1 MEFPNNRNI
10 VSPNTPP
17 PPRKRSRNSRS
28 RTRRIT
34 RLLAALLAGAFLFAS
49 CDPPTGSNNG
59 GGTGTGAKPSDEC
72 STVLG
77 VTCPEFEE
85 AYVKSA
91 VPRRNDFF
99 GRSIAL
105 SGNTLAVGVSSEDGR
120 DNTKRNSGAV
130 YIFIRTGTDWRQQA
144 YIKASNA
151 DASDHFGF
159 SVALS
164 GDTLVVGAP
173 FESSNST
180 GVNPSTTSAGG
191 ANPQGDNNASDS
203 GAVYVFTRS
212 GSTWNQR
219 AYIKA
224 SNTGAED
231 DFGSWVALSGN
242 TLAVGARHEDSYSTG
257 VNPSTTITG
266 GADPQGDN
274 SFRGTDSGA
283 VYVFTRSG
291 TDNTT
296 WAQQAYIK
304 ASNTD
309 REDSFGRP
317 IALSGDTLAVGAT
330 DEDNGTGTYGK
341 QSDNTLINSGAVYIF
356 TRSAA
361 GTWSQQQYLKASNP
375 GRDDRFGGSL
385 ALSDGTLAVGAAG
398 EDSGSKGVDGDQGD
412 NITTGKDSGKDSGAV
427 YIFTRSGTTWN
438 HRAYIKASNAGGG
451 INDSGRFLGDQFGY
465 SLALSGDTLVVG
477 APFEWSNAK
486 NVNGDQKDNSM
497 LGSGAVYLFTRSGGS
512 WSQKA
517 YIKASNPDG
526 GDGFGAS
533 AALAGNTLAV
543 GATGE
548 SSNATGVNGNQA
560 DNSISSGGTGAVYV
574 RRIAP

>member
-17 PPRKRSRNSRS
+17 LPPRKRSRNSRS

-59 GGTGTGAKPSDEC
+59 GGTGTEVKPSDEC

-180 GVNPSTTSAGG
+180 GVNPSTTITGG
-191 ANPQGDNNASDS
+191 ADPQGDNNASDS

-242 TLAVGARHEDSYSTG
+242 TLAVGARHEDSYSAG

-266 GADPQGDN
+266 GANPQGDN

-356 TRSAA
+356 TRSA
-361 GTWSQQQYLKASNP
+361 GTWSQEQYLKASNP

-451 INDSGRFLGDQFGY
+451 IDNSGRFLGDQFGY

>member
-1 MEFPNNRNI
+1 MEFPNHRNI
-10 VSPNTPP
+10 ISLNTPP
-17 PPRKRSRNSRS
+17 LNDQGTSRL

-49 CDPPTGSNNG
+49 CNPPTGSKNG
-59 GGTGTGAKPSDEC
+59 GGTGTGTGVKPSDEC
-72 STVLG
+72 STALG
-77 VTCPEFEE
+77 FTCPEFEE
-85 AYVKSA
+85 AYIKSSEPKA
-91 VPRRNDFF
+91 FDNF
-99 GRSIAL
+99 GGSIAL
-105 SGNTLAVGVSSEDGR
+105 SGDTLAVGVIREDSLDGGKS
-120 DNTKRNSGAV
+120 DVGGV
-130 YIFIRTGTDWRQQA
+130 YIFTRTGTGWSQQA
-144 YIKASNA
+144 RIHASNA
-151 DASDHFGF
+151 DTADWFGNA
-159 SVALS
+159 VALS
-164 GDTLVVGAP
+164 GDTLVVGASN
-173 FESSNST
+173 ESSNSA
-180 GVNPSTTSAGG
+180 GVNPSTTITGG
-191 ANPQGDNNASDS
+191 PDPQADNTARSS

-224 SNTGAED
+224 SNTGVND
-231 DFGSWVALSGN
+231 WFGSSVALSGN
-242 TLAVGARHEDSYSTG
+242 TLAVGAGREDSHSTG

-266 GADPQGDN
+266 GADPQDDN
-274 SFRGTDSGA
+274 SFSGTDSGA

-296 WAQQAYIK
+296 WTQQAYIK

-309 REDSFGRP
+309 REDYFGRP

-330 DEDNGTGTYGK
+330 GEDNATGTYGN
-341 QSDNTLINSGAVYIF
+341 QSNNNLSRSGAVYVF
-356 TRSAA
+356 TRSA
-361 GTWSQQQYLKASNP
+361 GTWSQEQYLKASNP
-375 GRDDRFGGSL
+375 GEQDRFGGSL
-385 ALSDGTLAVGAAG
+385 ALSGDTLAVGAQY

-451 INDSGRFLGDQFGY
+451 INDSGRFLGDEFGY

-497 LGSGAVYLFTRSGGS
+497 LGSGAVYFFTRSGGS

-526 GDGFGAS
+526 ADGFGAS

-548 SSNATGVNGNQA
+548 SSNAAGVNGNQA
-560 DNSISSGGTGAVYV
+560 DNSISGGTGAVYV

>member
-1 MEFPNNRNI
+1 MESPNNRNI
-10 VSPNTPP
+10 VSLNTPT
-17 PPRKRSRNSRS
+17 PRKRSRNSRS
-28 RTRRIT
+28 RTRGIT
-34 RLLAALLAGAFLFAS
+34 RLLAALIAGAFLFAS
-49 CDPPTGSNNG
+49 CDPPTGSKNG
-59 GGTGTGAKPSDEC
+59 GGTGAKPSDEC

-85 AYVKSA
+85 AYIKSSA
-91 VPRRNDFF
+91 PKAFDGF
-99 GRSIAL
+99 GGSIAL
-105 SGNTLAVGVSSEDGR
+105 SGDTLAVGVIREDSLDGGKN
-120 DNTKRNSGAV
+120 DVGAV
-130 YIFIRTGTDWRQQA
+130 YIFTRTGTGWSQQA
-144 YIKASNA
+144 RIHASNA
-151 DASDHFGF
+151 DTSDWFGNA
-159 SVALS
+159 VALS
-164 GDTLVVGAP
+164 GDTLVVGA
-173 FESSNST
+173 SNEGSNAA
-180 GVNPSTTSAGG
+180 GVNPSTTSTGG
-191 ANPQGDNNASDS
+191 ADPQADNTASNS

-224 SNTGAED
+224 SNTGAND
-231 DFGSWVALSGN
+231 QFGSSVALSGN
-242 TLAVGARHEDSYSTG
+242 TLAVGARNEDSHSTG
-257 VNPSTTITG
+257 VNPSTTSTG
-266 GADPQGDN
+266 GSDPQADN
-274 SFRGTDSGA
+274 SFSGTDSGA

-296 WAQQAYIK
+296 WTQQAYIK

-309 REDSFGRP
+309 REDYFGVR

-330 DEDNGTGTYGK
+330 GEDNATGAYGN
-341 QSDNTLINSGAVYIF
+341 QNDNNLSRSGAVYVF
-356 TRSAA
+356 TRGA
-361 GTWSQQQYLKASNP
+361 GTWSQEQYLKAANP
-375 GRDDRFGGSL
+375 GEDDRFGGSL
-385 ALSDGTLAVGAAG
+385 ALSGDTLAVGARY

-438 HRAYIKASNAGGG
+438 WRAYIKASNAGGG
-451 INDSGRFLGDQFGY
+451 IDDRGFFGDQFGY

-486 NVNGDQKDNSM
+486 NVNGDQNDNSM
-497 LGSGAVYLFTRSGGS
+497 LGTGAVYLFTRSGGS

-526 GDGFGAS
+526 ADGFGAS

-560 DNSISSGGTGAVYV
+560 DNSISGGTGAVYV

>member
-1 MEFPNNRNI
+1 M
-10 VSPNTPP
+10 
-17 PPRKRSRNSRS
+17 
-28 RTRRIT
+28 
-34 RLLAALLAGAFLFAS
+34 
-49 CDPPTGSNNG
+49 
-59 GGTGTGAKPSDEC
+59 
-72 STVLG
+72 
-77 VTCPEFEE
+77 
-85 AYVKSA
+85 
-91 VPRRNDFF
+91 
-99 GRSIAL
+99 
-105 SGNTLAVGVSSEDGR
+105 GVSSEDGR

-180 GVNPSTTSAGG
+180 GVNPSTT
-191 ANPQGDNNASDS
+191 
-203 GAVYVFTRS
+203 
-212 GSTWNQR
+212 
-219 AYIKA
+219 
-224 SNTGAED
+224 
-231 DFGSWVALSGN
+231 
-242 TLAVGARHEDSYSTG
+242 
-257 VNPSTTITG
+257 ITG

-274 SFRGTDSGA
+274 SF
-283 VYVFTRSG
+283 SG
-291 TDNTT
+291 T
-296 WAQQAYIK
+296 
-304 ASNTD
+304 
-309 REDSFGRP
+309 
-317 IALSGDTLAVGAT
+317 
-330 DEDNGTGTYGK
+330 
-341 QSDNTLINSGAVYIF
+341 
-356 TRSAA
+356 
-361 GTWSQQQYLKASNP
+361 
-375 GRDDRFGGSL
+375 
-385 ALSDGTLAVGAAG
+385 
-398 EDSGSKGVDGDQGD
+398 
-412 NITTGKDSGKDSGAV
+412 DSGAV

>member
-10 VSPNTPP
+10 VSPNTPS
-17 PPRKRSRNSRS
+17 PRKRSRNSRS
-28 RTRRIT
+28 RTRGIT
-34 RLLAALLAGAFLFAS
+34 GLLAALLAGAFLFAS

-59 GGTGTGAKPSDEC
+59 GGGTGGGTGTGVKPSDEC

-105 SGNTLAVGVSSEDGR
+105 SGNTLAVGVSYEDGR

-180 GVNPSTTSAGG
+180 GVNPSTTSAGD
-191 ANPQGDNNASDS
+191 ANPQADNTATDS
-203 GAVYVFTRS
+203 GAVYVFTRT

-224 SNTGAED
+224 SNTGANDE
-231 DFGSWVALSGN
+231 FGSSVALSGN
-242 TLAVGARHEDSYSTG
+242 TLAVGTSREDSHSTG

-266 GADPQGDN
+266 GADPQADN
-274 SFRGTDSGA
+274 TATDSGA

-296 WAQQAYIK
+296 WTQQAYIK
-304 ASNTD
+304 ASNTGSND
-309 REDSFGRP
+309 EFGDS

-330 DEDNGTGTYGK
+330 GEDNGTGTYGN
-341 QSDNTLINSGAVYIF
+341 QSDNTLSRSGAVYIF
-356 TRSAA
+356 TRSA
-361 GTWSQQQYLKASNP
+361 GTWSQEQYLKASNP
-375 GRDDRFGGSL
+375 GENDRFGGSL
-385 ALSDGTLAVGAAG
+385 ALSGGTLAVGASG
-398 EDSGSKGVDGDQGD
+398 EDSGSKGVDGDRGD
-412 NITTGKDSGKDSGAV
+412 NPATGKDSGAV

-438 HRAYIKASNAGGG
+438 HRTYIKASNAGGG
-451 INDSGRFLGDQFGY
+451 TDAGGRFFGDRFGA
-465 SLALSGDTLVVG
+465 SLALSGDTLVIG
-477 APFEWSNAK
+477 ASREGSNAK
-486 NVNGDQKDNSM
+486 HVNGDQNDNSM
-497 LGSGAVYLFTRSGGS
+497 LASGAVYLFTRSGGS

-517 YIKASNPDG
+517 YIKASNPDEY
-526 GDGFGAS
+526 DGFGAS
-533 AALAGNTLAV
+533 VAIAGNILAV
-543 GATGE
+543 GATSEDG
-548 SSNATGVNGNQA
+548 NATGVNGNQA
-560 DNSISSGGTGAVYV
+560 DNSIDDAGAVYV

>member
-1 MEFPNNRNI
+1 M
-10 VSPNTPP
+10 
-17 PPRKRSRNSRS
+17 PR
-28 RTRRIT
+28 
-34 RLLAALLAGAFLFAS
+34 
-49 CDPPTGSNNG
+49 P
-59 GGTGTGAKPSDEC
+59 
-72 STVLG
+72 
-77 VTCPEFEE
+77 
-85 AYVKSA
+85 
-91 VPRRNDFF
+91 NDFF

-105 SGNTLAVGVSSEDGR
+105 SGNTLAVGIANEDGR
-120 DNTKRNSGAV
+120 DNTKRNGGAV

-151 DASDHFGF
+151 DTSDHFGF

-173 FESSNST
+173 DESSNST

-191 ANPQGDNNASDS
+191 ANPQADNTATDS
-203 GAVYVFTRS
+203 GAVYVFTRT
-212 GSTWNQR
+212 GSTWNQS

-224 SNTGAED
+224 SNTGANDE
-231 DFGSWVALSGN
+231 FGSAVALSGN
-242 TLAVGARHEDSYSTG
+242 TLAVGTKDEDSHSTG
-257 VNPSTTITG
+257 VNPSTTSAG
-266 GADPQGDN
+266 GANPQADN
-274 SFRGTDSGA
+274 AATDSGA

-296 WAQQAYIK
+296 WTQQAYIK
-304 ASNTD
+304 ASNTGGD
-309 REDSFGRP
+309 DQFGDS
-317 IALSGDTLAVGAT
+317 IALSGDILAVSAT
-330 DEDNGTGTYGK
+330 GEDNGTGTYGD

-361 GTWSQQQYLKASNP
+361 GTWSQEQYLKAASP

-385 ALSDGTLAVGAAG
+385 ALSGGNLAVGAAG

-412 NITTGKDSGKDSGAV
+412 NLTTGRDSGAV

-438 HRAYIKASNAGGG
+438 WRTYIKASNAGGG
-451 INDSGRFLGDQFGY
+451 TDGRGRFSGDRFGS

-486 NVNGDQKDNSM
+486 NVNGDQNDNSM
-497 LGSGAVYLFTRSGGS
+497 LASGAVYLFTRSGGS

-517 YIKASNPDG
+517 YIKASNPDEY
-526 GDGFGAS
+526 DGFGAS
-533 AALAGNTLAV
+533 VAIAGNILAV
-543 GATGE
+543 SATAENG
-548 SSNATGVNGNQA
+548 NATGVNGNQA
-560 DNSISSGGTGAVYV
+560 DNSIDDAGAVYV

>member
-10 VSPNTPP
+10 VSLNTP

-28 RTRRIT
+28 RTREIT
-34 RLLAALLAGAFLFAS
+34 RLFAALLAGAFLFAS
-49 CDPPTGSNNG
+49 CDPPTGSKN
-59 GGTGTGAKPSDEC
+59 GGTGTEVKPSDEC

-85 AYVKSA
+85 AYIKSSA
-91 VPRRNDFF
+91 PKAFDGF
-99 GRSIAL
+99 GGSIAL
-105 SGNTLAVGVSSEDGR
+105 SGDTLAVGIIREDSLEGGKS
-120 DNTKRNSGAV
+120 DVGAV
-130 YIFIRTGTDWRQQA
+130 YIFTRTGTGWSQQA
-144 YIKASNA
+144 RIHASNA
-151 DASDHFGF
+151 DTYDWFGNA
-159 SVALS
+159 VALS
-164 GDTLVVGAP
+164 GDTLVVGASN
-173 FESSNST
+173 EGSNSA
-180 GVNPSTTSAGG
+180 GVNPSTTITGG
-191 ANPQGDNNASDS
+191 ADPQADNNASNS

-224 SNTGAED
+224 SNTGAND
-231 DFGSWVALSGN
+231 QFGSSVALSGN
-242 TLAVGARHEDSYSTG
+242 TLAVGSRNEDSNSTG

-266 GADPQGDN
+266 GADPQADN
-274 SFRGTDSGA
+274 NASNSGA

-296 WAQQAYIK
+296 WTQQAYIK

-309 REDSFGRP
+309 REDYFGVR

-330 DEDNGTGTYGK
+330 GEDNGTGAYGN
-341 QSDNTLINSGAVYIF
+341 QSNNDLLRSGAVYVF
-356 TRSAA
+356 TRSA
-361 GTWSQQQYLKASNP
+361 GTWSQEQYLKASNP
-375 GRDDRFGGSL
+375 GEDDRFGGSL
-385 ALSDGTLAVGAAG
+385 ALSGDTLAVGARY
-398 EDSGSKGVDGDQGD
+398 EDSGSKGVDGDQGN
-412 NITTGKDSGKDSGAV
+412 NITTGKDSGEDSGAV

-497 LGSGAVYLFTRSGGS
+497 LGTGAVYLFTRSGGS

-526 GDGFGAS
+526 ADGFGAS

-560 DNSISSGGTGAVYV
+560 DNSVSGGTGAVYV

>member
-1 MEFPNNRNI
+1 MESPNNRNI
-10 VSPNTPP
+10 VSLNTPT
-17 PPRKRSRNSRS
+17 PRKRSRNSRS

-34 RLLAALLAGAFLFAS
+34 RLLAALLAGVFLFAS
-49 CDPPTGSNNG
+49 CDPPTGSKN

-85 AYVKSA
+85 AYIKSSA
-91 VPRRNDFF
+91 PKAFDGF
-99 GRSIAL
+99 GGSIAL
-105 SGNTLAVGVSSEDGR
+105 SGDTLAVGVIREDSLDGGKN
-120 DNTKRNSGAV
+120 DVGAV
-130 YIFIRTGTDWRQQA
+130 YIFTRTGTGWSQQA
-144 YIKASNA
+144 RIHASNA
-151 DASDHFGF
+151 DTYDWFGNA
-159 SVALS
+159 VALS
-164 GDTLVVGAP
+164 GDTLVVGASN
-173 FESSNST
+173 EGSNST
-180 GVNPSTTSAGG
+180 GVNPSTTSTGG
-191 ANPQGDNNASDS
+191 SDPQADNSASNS

-224 SNTGAED
+224 SNTGAND
-231 DFGSWVALSGN
+231 QFGSSVALSGN
-242 TLAVGARHEDSYSTG
+242 TLAVGARNEDSHSTG
-257 VNPSTTITG
+257 VNPSTTSTG
-266 GADPQGDN
+266 GSDPQADN
-274 SFRGTDSGA
+274 SASNSGA

-296 WAQQAYIK
+296 WTQQAYIK

-309 REDSFGRP
+309 REDYFGVP

-330 DEDNGTGTYGK
+330 GEDNGTGTYGN
-341 QSDNTLINSGAVYIF
+341 QSDNNLSRSGAVYVF
-356 TRSAA
+356 TRSA
-361 GTWSQQQYLKASNP
+361 GTWSQEQYLKASNP
-375 GRDDRFGGSL
+375 GEQDRFGGSL
-385 ALSDGTLAVGAAG
+385 ALSGDTLAVGARY

-412 NITTGKDSGKDSGAV
+412 NITTGKDSGEDSGAV

-451 INDSGRFLGDQFGY
+451 TNDIGRFFGDHFGY

-477 APFEWSNAK
+477 APYEGSNTK
-486 NVNGDQKDNSM
+486 NVNGNQKDNSM
-497 LGSGAVYLFTRSGGS
+497 FGSGAVYIFTRSGGS

-517 YIKASNPDG
+517 YIKASNPDK

-548 SSNATGVNGNQA
+548 SSNAMGVNGNQA
-560 DNSISSGGTGAVYV
+560 DNSVSGGTGAVYV